1 MFVCFAGNPDKI
13 IRNGKTLGMVYFG
26 HKAQQAGIKIFSNLH
41 LNYPHTYLD
50 NPNELLK
57 IEKGLVLLDE
67 FWTWCDAR
75 RSTSGDNL
83 ALSYFALQSGKQL
96 IHGMYTDQSGLQ
108 ADIRVRKITERYIIP
123 TILYRIFMPDKRLIF
138 LTKLEMFNRLGS
150 KVRTLK
156 VDLGPYT
163 KMYNTLERIQPK
175 GITEILNEVE

>member
-1 MFVCFAGNPDKI
+1 MFMCFTGNPDKI
-13 IRNGKTLGMVYFG
+13 IRNGKTLSMVYFG
-26 HKAQQAGIKIFSNLH
+26 EYAYNSGIKIFSNLH

-75 RSTSGDNL
+75 RSTSSDNL

-108 ADIRVRKITERYIIP
+108 ADIRVRKITERYVLP
-123 TILYRIFMPDKRLIF
+123 TILYRITLPNGDLHL
-138 LTKLEMFNRLGS
+138 LTKLEIFNKLGG
-150 KVRTLK
+150 KVRTLRI
-156 VDLGPYT
+156 DLGPTT
-163 KMYNTLERIQPK
+163 KLYNTLEQIAPK
-175 GITEILNEVE
+175 GITEILENDL